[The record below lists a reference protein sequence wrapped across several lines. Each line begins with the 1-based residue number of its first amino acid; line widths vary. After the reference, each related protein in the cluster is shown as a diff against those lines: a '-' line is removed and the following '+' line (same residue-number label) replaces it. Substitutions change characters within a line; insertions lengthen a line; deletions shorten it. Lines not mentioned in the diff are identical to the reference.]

1 MLDIENFDNKFKS
14 IVQSLE
20 WKQFQD
26 VFNKSKDVFI
36 FGHGGNMGVADHA
49 AIDITRLTDKNVI
62 APGSGV
68 LATSI
73 ISDESLETWLAK
85 WLEYRSRGKNTHQ
98 GLPTPPNMAEL
109 QPPLSPLSPRTTL
122 CAGVAGS

>member
-73 ISDESLETWLAK
+73 ISDESFETWLAK
-85 WLEYRSRGKNTHQ
+85 WLEFRSRGKKL
-98 GLPTPPNMAEL
+98 G
-109 QPPLSPLSPRTTL
+109 
-122 CAGVAGS
+122 